1 MEKNPSYIY
10 EDSIFAQF
18 KGFRFFSKSSVN
30 VLNKI
35 KCSGN
40 VPEMLSAT
48 VASRWMKFQLNVMCP
63 GYFVYLEVDD
73 HSHWTY

>member
-1 MEKNPSYIY
+1 MRTLYFHSLGV
-10 EDSIFAQF
+10 FV
-18 KGFRFFSKSSVN
+18 SSVN
-30 VLNKI
+30 VLNNI

-63 GYFVYLEVDD
+63 GYCVCLETDD
-73 HSHWTY
+73 HGRWPHQSRL